1 MSQELYFQKIW
12 KLGIVTVNW
21 IRFVLIILYTVTII
35 ATMKSAH
42 TIMVFGYVA
51 AVTSMALYAVTTVF
65 VLRKDLLI
73 SWFNRMGILVDAL
86 AIGGVIFLGAFVGE
100 RSGAQ
105 LNNVILY
112 IIAVF
117 VLVYSAFLGS
127 PRFTLLTGALLA
139 LIVAATLWASHYY
152 SGVIF
157 TSEYSKLDLP
167 NHQSPAREGFKVV
180 FIFAAALIV
189 SRLLDLLMRL
199 KNETEHLYAN
209 ARGLIRRI
217 EDQRTAVEESAQH
230 LNDSIEDFQGYIQR
244 ITDRMNEQAAAL
256 EEMNAALEELGAA
269 SRLSHESVQKQKS
282 DIKGLSQDSLRMK
295 DMMSDLSA
303 RNWQM
308 LDHTQATQSSMEA
321 VTGSVMNTRRILEK
335 IEGAFKDVD
344 EINKIMGEIA
354 DKTNLLAL
362 NASIEAARAG
372 DAGRGFAVVANEVS
386 RLAEFTADNAKK
398 ISIIVRGAGGL
409 LSESRDASRITE
421 ELAGSQ
427 LGQVKE
433 MGAVIGTVSELYSSY
448 EGLNSALINRIA
460 QINEYST
467 RVFEGIEEQLKGQTE
482 ISRTMETFEKDIQRI
497 MEDSTMLRDRIKTIR
512 GQADRLLSLS
522 SRSDQAAV
530 E

>member
-1 MSQELYFQKIW
+1 MSQQLYFQKIW

-21 IRFVLIILYTVTII
+21 IRFGLILLYSLTII
-35 ATMKSAH
+35 GTLKSAH
-42 TIMVFGYVA
+42 TAMTLGYIVA
-51 AVTSMALYAVTTVF
+51 VAFMAVYALITYF
-65 VLRKDLLI
+65 VLRKGLLI
-73 SWFNRMGILVDAL
+73 GWYNRLGIIVDAL
-86 AIGGVIFLGAFVGE
+86 AIGGVILLGAFLKEQAG
-100 RSGAQ
+100 SQ
-105 LNNVILY
+105 LTNSILY
-112 IIAVF
+112 IIVVF
-117 VLVYSAFLGS
+117 VIVYSAFIGS
-127 PRFTLLTGALLA
+127 PRFTILTGALLA
-139 LIVAATLWASHYY
+139 LIVAATLLISHYY
-152 SGVIF
+152 SGVVF
-157 TSEYSKLDLP
+157 TNDASKLKLP
-167 NHQSPAREGFKVV
+167 NHHSLSREGFKVI
-180 FIFAAALIV
+180 FIFAASLIV
-189 SRLLDLLMRL
+189 SRLLGLLLRL
-199 KNETEHLYAN
+199 KGETEHLYDN
-209 ARGLIRRI
+209 AKNLIRRI
-217 EDQRTAVEESAQH
+217 EHQRTAIEDSAKH
-230 LNDSIEDFQGYIQR
+230 LNESIEDFQSYIQR

-256 EEMNAALEELGAA
+256 EQMNAALEELGAA
-269 SRLSHESVQKQKS
+269 SRSSHESVQKQKS
-282 DIKGLSQDSLRMK
+282 DIKGLTDDSVRMK
-295 DMMSDLSA
+295 GMMNDLSSK
-303 RNWQM
+303 NWQM
-308 LDHTQATQSSMEA
+308 LDHTQSTQTSMES
-321 VTGSVMNTRRILEK
+321 VTGSVANTRRILEK

-409 LSESRDASRITE
+409 LSESRDASRLTE

-522 SRSDQAAV
+522 SRGDQAAV